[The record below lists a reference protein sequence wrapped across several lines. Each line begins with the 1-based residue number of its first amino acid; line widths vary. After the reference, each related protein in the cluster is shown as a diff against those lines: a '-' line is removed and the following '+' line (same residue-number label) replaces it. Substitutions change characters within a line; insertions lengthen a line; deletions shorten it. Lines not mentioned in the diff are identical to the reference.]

1 MTIAL
6 DAWVEELVTALD
18 VDPAAVDQELLLDL
32 SRAAHGV
39 GRAAAPITTFLVG
52 VAAGQRGG
60 GADAVTCAAAT
71 AKRLAVAH
79 TDPAA

>member
-18 VDPAAVDQELLLDL
+18 VDPAAVDQKLLLDV
-32 SRAAHGV
+32 SHAAHGV
-39 GRAAAPITTFLVG
+39 ARAAAPITTFLVG
-52 VAAGQRGG
+52 LAAGQRGG
-60 GADAVTCAAAT
+60 GADSVARAAAT

-79 TDPAA
+79 RAPDA